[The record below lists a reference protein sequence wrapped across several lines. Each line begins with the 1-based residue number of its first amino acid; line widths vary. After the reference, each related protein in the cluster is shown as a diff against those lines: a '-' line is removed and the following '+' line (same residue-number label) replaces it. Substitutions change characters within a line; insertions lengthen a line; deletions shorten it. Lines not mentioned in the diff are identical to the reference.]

1 VAAPCLPAAVLLS
14 SCRRPPCVAFWPEP
28 PYVPHHDRSS
38 RVLNIF
44 KTPEQRWAARQ
55 QRVAQWDRPLITG
68 SQRLRAWFN
77 MLFVDHGIVRM
88 VYLNEHAVTP
98 DFLRSAQPAPQDFA
112 RLAREGVRTIVNLR
126 GGRENGAW
134 PLQREACELNGLILS
149 EIAMRSRAAPDR
161 DMLLGL
167 PDYFAGLSYPVLAH
181 CKSGADRAGLF
192 SALYLLVRD
201 GRPVA
206 EARRQLSLRYG
217 HVRMAKTGMLDA
229 FLDAFARDGEAKGLS
244 FMDWVRDVYDP
255 AAVEAAFHEGFWASL
270 LIDRLL
276 KRE

>member
-1 VAAPCLPAAVLLS
+1 MRLHEWSA
-14 SCRRPPCVAFWPEP
+14 
-28 PYVPHHDRSS
+28 

-55 QRVAQWDRPLITG
+55 QRVAQWDRPWVSAG
-68 SQRLRAWFN
+68 QRLRAWFN
-77 MLFVDHGIVRM
+77 MLFIDHGIVRL
-88 VYLNEHAVTP
+88 VYLNEHEVTP
-98 DFLRSAQPAPQDFA
+98 EFRRSAQPAPQDFA
-112 RLAREGVRTIVNLR
+112 RLARAGVRTIINLR

-134 PLQREACELNGLILS
+134 PLQREACERNGLVLS

-161 DMLLGL
+161 EMLLGL
-167 PDYFAGLSYPVLAH
+167 PQYFEQLSYPVLAH

-192 SALYLLVRD
+192 AALYLMVRQ
-201 GRPVA
+201 GQPVA
-206 EARRQLSLRYG
+206 KARRQLALRYG

-229 FLDAFARDGEAKGLS
+229 FLDAFEREGEAKGIS
-244 FMDWVRDVYDP
+244 FMDWVRDIYDP